1 VLNLSSASFDQA
13 LSDHAVVFVCFYAP
27 VRYHLPVDHILSYLK
42 NPCAQWCKHCKSLLP
57 EFEKAA
63 STLAAQHAGKGTV
76 ALAKIDA
83 TVVSLPT
90 TGPPHSVL
98 LLTTL
103 PPPFRQEQGP
113 TARAGIVGYPTLV
126 LFHHSLEVEH
136 YTGGRTSRLLVQYVE
151 GYCSKHL

>member
-1 VLNLSSASFDQA
+1 M
-13 LSDHAVVFVCFYAP
+13 
-27 VRYHLPVDHILSYLK
+27 
-42 NPCAQWCKHCKSLLP
+42 P

-83 TVVSLPT
+83 TVVSLQQPR
-90 TGPPHSVL
+90 PPSTVANH
-98 LLTTL
+98 
-103 PPPFRQEQGP
+103 PPPPSAFWQEQGP

>member
-1 VLNLSSASFDQA
+1 
-13 LSDHAVVFVCFYAP
+13 FV
-27 VRYHLPVDHILSYLK
+27 
-42 NPCAQWCKHCKSLLP
+42 
-57 EFEKAA
+57 KAA

-83 TVVSLPT
+83 TVVSLRQPR
-90 TGPPHSVL
+90 PPSTVANH
-98 LLTTL
+98 
-103 PPPFRQEQGP
+103 PPPPPSAFWQEQGP

>member
-1 VLNLSSASFDQA
+1 MLNLSSASFDQA

-27 VRYHLPVDHILSYLK
+27 VRDHLGDDRILSCLK
-42 NPCAQWCKHCKSLLP
+42 NCVRPVVQALQEPVARIREGGL
-57 EFEKAA
+57 
-63 STLAAQHAGKGTV
+63 HAGGAARREGHRRVGQNRRNCREPTNNRASPQCSV
-76 ALAKIDA
+76 AN
-83 TVVSLPT
+83 
-90 TGPPHSVL
+90 H
-98 LLTTL
+98 
-103 PPPFRQEQGP
+103 PPPPVPQEQGP